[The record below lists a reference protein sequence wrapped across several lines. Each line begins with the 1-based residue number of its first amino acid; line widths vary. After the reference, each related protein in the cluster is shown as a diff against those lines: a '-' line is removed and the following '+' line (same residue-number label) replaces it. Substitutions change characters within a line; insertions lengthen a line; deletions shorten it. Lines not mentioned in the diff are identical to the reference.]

1 MRMNSTAKNSIST
14 QLFQLIF
21 GLYCLIAVSVT
32 SVQIFGE
39 YRYTQKDIADELKS
53 YQNIFG
59 PVLAKALWNLD
70 REQIN
75 DITQGFVEVPIIVG
89 IKIVRSQ
96 NNELIH
102 YAERKSKQFSN
113 DLDDKFSYSFP
124 IEYIVAGSAQPL
136 GQAIIY
142 SDSSIVF
149 ERVKLSFT
157 FLIVNALIKGI
168 ALWFIF
174 RWASKKLLIHPLNK
188 LTNSISNLSYDNL
201 SSFDIDL
208 KIEKENE
215 LSIIEQAFS
224 NMVAE
229 ISKAK
234 KHVTSFNK
242 RLENEVKQRTIALEK
257 SKNDAEALAYIA
269 ESSTQAKSNFLAT
282 ISHELRTPM
291 NGIQGMLYLL
301 EQGELND
308 KQRQQIEVASSSSK
322 GLLRL
327 IDDILDLSTIEAGK
341 FKIDNSEFDI
351 FPIFNEL
358 VKSLKLGLND
368 NIELILEAEDL
379 RYLQAIG
386 DPLRLHQILNNL
398 IGNAIKFTSRGNI
411 KITANLKRDIEP
423 TNNKCQLNVSVEDTG
438 IGIAEENL
446 GHLFDSFTQADS
458 STTRE
463 YGGSGLGLTICKRLS
478 ESMGGDINV
487 SSQLGVGSCFSFYI
501 LLKNVEQI
509 KD

>member
-1 MRMNSTAKNSIST
+1 MRVNSNAQNSIST

-32 SVQIFGE
+32 TVQILEE
-39 YRYTQKDIADELKS
+39 YRHTQETIAKELITYKH
-53 YQNIFG
+53 IFG

-70 REQIN
+70 REQVN
-75 DITQGFVEVPIIVG
+75 DITEGFVEVPIIVG
-89 IKIVRSQ
+89 IKIERSQ
-96 NNELIH
+96 NNELIP

-113 DLDDKFSYSFP
+113 TLNDKLSYSFP
-124 IEYIVAGSAQPL
+124 IEYVVAGSAQPL

-174 RWASKKLLIHPLNK
+174 RWASKKLLINPLNK
-188 LTNSISNLSYDNL
+188 LTNSISNLKYDNL

-208 KIEKENE
+208 KIKKENE
-215 LSIIEQAFS
+215 LSIIEKAFS
-224 NMVAE
+224 NMIAE

-242 RLENEVKQRTIALEK
+242 RLENEVTQRTIALEK
-257 SKNDAEALAYIA
+257 SKNDAEALTHIA
-269 ESSTQAKSNFLAT
+269 ESSTRAKSNFLAT

-301 EQGELND
+301 EKGELND
-308 KQRQQIEVASSSSK
+308 KQRQQIEVASNSSK

-327 IDDILDLSTIEAGK
+327 IDDILDLSKIEAGK
-341 FKIDNSEFDI
+341 FQIDDSEFDI
-351 FPIFNEL
+351 YPIFNEL
-358 VKSLKLGLND
+358 IKLLRLGLND
-368 NIELILEAEDL
+368 NIKIILEAEDL
-379 RYLQAIG
+379 RNLQATG
-386 DPLRLHQILNNL
+386 DPLRLRQVLTNL
-398 IGNAIKFTSRGNI
+398 IDNAIKFTSQGEIRI
-411 KITANLKRDIEP
+411 TTELVKIEKSI
-423 TNNKCQLNVSVEDTG
+423 TNEYRLNVSIKDTG

-463 YGGSGLGLTICKRLS
+463 YGGSGLGLAISKQLCKL
-478 ESMGGDINV
+478 MGGEIYV
-487 SSQLGVGSCFSFYI
+487 TSQKGVGSCFNFNI
-501 LLKNVEQI
+501 ALKNVSSI
-509 KD
+509 